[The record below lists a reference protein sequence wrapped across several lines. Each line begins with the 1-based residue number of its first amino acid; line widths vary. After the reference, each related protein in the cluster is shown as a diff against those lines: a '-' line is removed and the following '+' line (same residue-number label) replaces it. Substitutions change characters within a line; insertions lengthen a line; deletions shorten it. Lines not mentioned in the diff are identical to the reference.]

1 MPSPLI
7 QHYLPMAFACPLVS
21 MCTTAANEL
30 YTIVLLS
37 CVLYCT
43 INHKVR
49 SLPVCLF
56 LLHLVKVNLT
66 SMLAQPTEAIFHRI
80 IMIHG
85 HEKSSKFQKHNRL
98 ALQITSQHVRWS
110 RSSGAIPCPWMSIPS
125 LKRIRCKINKWHIS
139 NWTLQSN

>member
-1 MPSPLI
+1 MLIPSVSFTNEFSPSRGLKKKKSSVDSVMPSPLI

-56 LLHLVKVNLT
+56 LLNLVKVNLT

-85 HEKSSKFQKHNRL
+85 QEKSSKFQKHNRL
-98 ALQITSQHVRWS
+98 ALQITSQHVR
-110 RSSGAIPCPWMSIPS
+110 
-125 LKRIRCKINKWHIS
+125 
-139 NWTLQSN
+139 